1 MYEFI
6 GIQEMVISAIRI
18 DQSEIP
24 KWSLFFSFWFLIPNS
39 NLKEKIFGSLLSLE
53 SLE

>member
-1 MYEFI
+1 
-6 GIQEMVISAIRI
+6 MVISSIRI

-24 KWSLFFSFWFLIPNS
+24 KWSFFSFWFFIPNS